1 METFPVLHRIFLPES
16 TNRPIELPTEL
27 ALRMGCNLDQMKVLP
42 EVAVEALDIAK
53 DPNCSVTR
61 FSSIVEQDVKLT
73 TDILRMANTVVF
85 SGGQRITSLHQA
97 IIRLGFRHCK
107 NLILSSCIGSL
118 MRRMSIQE
126 TSIRERLYKHGF
138 LTALISANLNN
149 LYGTRFMGEE
159 FTAGLIHDIGRALV
173 AMYMPAEFKQVDQ
186 LDFVED
192 DFLLDREQAVW
203 GTNHCEVG
211 AWFVQ
216 HNMLPDQLCDVV
228 RYHHHPESTGE
239 NRLLNTLV
247 AASDEIANFVH
258 QLGAPRELPLE
269 KLTMLV
275 KLEEVGVDRAIEKFA
290 DQSAQIVSIAL
301 ADLCSLNQRRR

>member
-1 METFPVLHRIFLPES
+1 MFHRVFLPES
-16 TNRPIELPTEL
+16 NVRPIELPTEL
-27 ALRMGCNLDQMKVLP
+27 ALRMGCNLEQMKVLP
-42 EVAVEALDIAK
+42 DVAVQALDIAK

-61 FSSIVEQDVKLT
+61 FSTIVEQDVKLT

-118 MRRMSIQE
+118 MRRMTIQE
-126 TSIRERLYKHGF
+126 TSIREKLYKHGF

-149 LYGTRFMGEE
+149 LYGIRFMGEE
-159 FTAGLIHDIGRALV
+159 FTSGLIHDLGRALV
-173 AMYMPAEFKQVDQ
+173 AMYMPVEFKQADN

-192 DFLLDREQAVW
+192 NYLLEREQAAW
-203 GTNHCEVG
+203 GTTHCDVG

-216 HNMLPDQLCDVV
+216 HNMLPEQLSAVV
-228 RYHHHPESTGE
+228 RYHHHPEQAGE
-239 NRLLNTLV
+239 NRLLTTLV

-258 QLGAPRELPLE
+258 QLGAPRELPIE

-275 KLEEVGVDRAIEKFA
+275 KLEEVGVGHAIEKFA
-290 DQSAQIVSIAL
+290 DQSRQIVSIAL
-301 ADLCSLNQRRR
+301 ADLCSLNQRR

>member
-1 METFPVLHRIFLPES
+1 MFHRVFLPE
-16 TNRPIELPTEL
+16 TNTPQIELPTEL
-27 ALRMGCNLDQMKVLP
+27 ALRMGCNLDQLKVLP
-42 EVAVEALDIAK
+42 DVAVQALDIAK

-61 FSSIVEQDVKLT
+61 FSTVVEQDVKLT

-126 TSIRERLYKHGF
+126 TNSREKLYKHGF

-149 LYGTRFMGEE
+149 LYGIRFMGED
-159 FTAGLIHDIGRALV
+159 FTAGLIHDLGRTLL
-173 AMYMPAEFKQVDQ
+173 AMYMPTEFKQFDK

-192 DFLLDREQAVW
+192 QYLLEREHAAL
-203 GTNHCEVG
+203 GTTHCDVG
-211 AWFVQ
+211 GWFVQ
-216 HNMLPDQLCDVV
+216 HNMLPDPLCQVV
-228 RYHHHPESTGE
+228 RFHHQPELSGE
-239 NRLLNTLV
+239 GRLLTTLV

-258 QLGAPRELPLE
+258 QLGAPRELPID

-290 DQSAQIVSIAL
+290 DQSTQIVTMAL
-301 ADLCSLNQRRR
+301 SDLCSLNSRKS

>member
-1 METFPVLHRIFLPES
+1 MLHRVFLPE
-16 TNRPIELPTEL
+16 TNTPPIELPTEL
-27 ALRMGCNLDQMKVLP
+27 ALRMGCNLDQLKVLP
-42 EVAVEALDIAK
+42 EVAVQALDIAK

-61 FSSIVEQDVKLT
+61 FSTVVEQDVKLT

-126 TSIRERLYKHGF
+126 SNVREKLYKHGF

-149 LYGTRFMGEE
+149 LFGIRFMGEE
-159 FTAGLIHDIGRALV
+159 FTAGLIHDLGRALM
-173 AMYMPAEFKQVDQ
+173 AMYMPVEFKQIDK

-192 DFLLDREQAVW
+192 QYLLAREQASW
-203 GTNHCEVG
+203 GTTHCDVG
-211 AWFVQ
+211 GWFVQ
-216 HNMLPDQLCDVV
+216 HNMLPDPLCDVV
-228 RYHHHPESTGE
+228 RFHHQPELTGE
-239 NRLLNTLV
+239 NRVLTTLV
-247 AASDEIANFVH
+247 AASDEIANFVQ
-258 QLGAPRELPLE
+258 QLGAPRELPID

-275 KLEEVGVDRAIEKFA
+275 KLEEVGIDRAIEKFA

-301 ADLCSLNQRRR
+301 ADLCSLNTRKS

>member
-1 METFPVLHRIFLPES
+1 MFHRVFLPE
-16 TNRPIELPTEL
+16 TNTPQIELPTEL
-27 ALRMGCNLDQMKVLP
+27 ALRMGCNLDQLKVLP
-42 EVAVEALDIAK
+42 DVAVQALDIAK

-61 FSSIVEQDVKLT
+61 FSTVVEQDVKLT

-126 TSIRERLYKHGF
+126 TNSREKLYKHGF

-149 LYGTRFMGEE
+149 LFGIRFMGED
-159 FTAGLIHDIGRALV
+159 FTAGLIHDLGRTLL
-173 AMYMPAEFKQVDQ
+173 AMFMPTEFKQFDK

-192 DFLLDREQAVW
+192 QYLLEREHAAL
-203 GTNHCEVG
+203 GTTHCDVG
-211 AWFVQ
+211 GWFVQ
-216 HNMLPDQLCDVV
+216 HNMLPDPLCQVV
-228 RYHHHPESTGE
+228 RFHHQPELSGE
-239 NRLLNTLV
+239 GRLLTTLV

-258 QLGAPRELPLE
+258 QLGAPRELPID

-290 DQSAQIVSIAL
+290 DQSTQIVTMAL
-301 ADLCSLNQRRR
+301 SDLCSLNSRKS

>member
-1 METFPVLHRIFLPES
+1 VFHRVFLPE
-16 TNRPIELPTEL
+16 TNTPQIELPTEL
-27 ALRMGCNLDQMKVLP
+27 ALRMGCNLDQLKVLP
-42 EVAVEALDIAK
+42 DVAVQALDIAK

-61 FSSIVEQDVKLT
+61 FSTVVEQDVKPT

-126 TSIRERLYKHGF
+126 TNSREKLYKHGF

-149 LYGTRFMGEE
+149 LFGIRFMGED
-159 FTAGLIHDIGRALV
+159 FTAGLIHDLGRTLL
-173 AMYMPAEFKQVDQ
+173 AMFMPTEFKQFDK

-192 DFLLDREQAVW
+192 QYLLEREHAAL
-203 GTNHCEVG
+203 GTTHCDVG
-211 AWFVQ
+211 GWFVQ
-216 HNMLPDQLCDVV
+216 HNMLPDPLCQVV
-228 RYHHHPESTGE
+228 RFHHQPELSGE
-239 NRLLNTLV
+239 GRLLTTLV

-258 QLGAPRELPLE
+258 QLGAPRELPID

-290 DQSAQIVSIAL
+290 DQSTQIVTMAL
-301 ADLCSLNQRRR
+301 SDLCSLNSRKS

>member
-1 METFPVLHRIFLPES
+1 MLHRVFLPE
-16 TNRPIELPTEL
+16 TNTPQIELPTEL
-27 ALRMGCNLDQMKVLP
+27 ALRMGCNLDQLKVLP
-42 EVAVEALDIAK
+42 DVAVQALDIAK

-61 FSSIVEQDVKLT
+61 FSTVVEQDVKLT

-126 TSIRERLYKHGF
+126 TNSREKLYKHGF

-149 LYGTRFMGEE
+149 LFGIRFMGED
-159 FTAGLIHDIGRALV
+159 FTAGLIHDLGRTLL
-173 AMYMPAEFKQVDQ
+173 AMYMPTEFKQFDK

-192 DFLLDREQAVW
+192 QYLLEREHAAL
-203 GTNHCEVG
+203 GTTHCDVG
-211 AWFVQ
+211 GWFVQ
-216 HNMLPDQLCDVV
+216 HNMLPDPLCQVV
-228 RYHHHPESTGE
+228 RFHHQPELSGE
-239 NRLLNTLV
+239 GRLLTTLV

-258 QLGAPRELPLE
+258 QLGAPRELPID

-290 DQSAQIVSIAL
+290 DQSTQIVTMAL
-301 ADLCSLNQRRR
+301 SDLCSLNSRKS

>member
-1 METFPVLHRIFLPES
+1 VFHRVFLPE
-16 TNRPIELPTEL
+16 TNTPQIELPTEL
-27 ALRMGCNLDQMKVLP
+27 ALRMGCNLDQLKVLP
-42 EVAVEALDIAK
+42 DVAVQALDIAK

-61 FSSIVEQDVKLT
+61 FSTVVEQDVKLT

-126 TSIRERLYKHGF
+126 TNSREKLYKHGF

-149 LYGTRFMGEE
+149 LFGIRFMGED
-159 FTAGLIHDIGRALV
+159 FTAGLIHDLGRTLL
-173 AMYMPAEFKQVDQ
+173 AMYMPTEFKQFDK

-192 DFLLDREQAVW
+192 QYLLEREHAAL
-203 GTNHCEVG
+203 GTTHCDVG
-211 AWFVQ
+211 GWFVQ
-216 HNMLPDQLCDVV
+216 HNMLPDPLCQVV
-228 RYHHHPESTGE
+228 RFHHQPELSGE
-239 NRLLNTLV
+239 GRLLTTLV

-258 QLGAPRELPLE
+258 QLGAPRELPID

-290 DQSAQIVSIAL
+290 DQSTQIVTMAL
-301 ADLCSLNQRRR
+301 SDLCSLNSRKS

>member
-1 METFPVLHRIFLPES
+1 MFHRVFLPE
-16 TNRPIELPTEL
+16 TNTPQIELPTEL
-27 ALRMGCNLDQMKVLP
+27 ALRMGCNLDQLKVLP
-42 EVAVEALDIAK
+42 DVAVQALDIAK

-61 FSSIVEQDVKLT
+61 FSTVVEQDVKLT

-126 TSIRERLYKHGF
+126 TNSREKLYKHGF

-149 LYGTRFMGEE
+149 LFGIRFMGED
-159 FTAGLIHDIGRALV
+159 FTAGLIHDLGRTLL
-173 AMYMPAEFKQVDQ
+173 AMYMPTEFKQFDK

-192 DFLLDREQAVW
+192 QYLLEREHAAL
-203 GTNHCEVG
+203 GTTHCDVG
-211 AWFVQ
+211 GWFVQ
-216 HNMLPDQLCDVV
+216 HNMLPDPLCQVV
-228 RYHHHPESTGE
+228 RFHHQPELSGE
-239 NRLLNTLV
+239 GRLLTTLV

-258 QLGAPRELPLE
+258 QLGAPRELPID

-290 DQSAQIVSIAL
+290 DQSTQIVTMAL
-301 ADLCSLNQRRR
+301 SDLCSLNSRKS

>member
-1 METFPVLHRIFLPES
+1 VFHRVFLPE
-16 TNRPIELPTEL
+16 TNTPQIELPTEL
-27 ALRMGCNLDQMKVLP
+27 ALRMGCNLDQLKVLP
-42 EVAVEALDIAK
+42 DVAVQALDIAK

-61 FSSIVEQDVKLT
+61 FSTVVEQDVKLT

-126 TSIRERLYKHGF
+126 TNSREKLYKHGF

-149 LYGTRFMGEE
+149 LFGIRFMGED
-159 FTAGLIHDIGRALV
+159 FTAGLIHDLGRTLL
-173 AMYMPAEFKQVDQ
+173 AMFMPTEFKQFDK

-192 DFLLDREQAVW
+192 QYLLEREHAAL
-203 GTNHCEVG
+203 GTTHCDVG
-211 AWFVQ
+211 GWFVQ
-216 HNMLPDQLCDVV
+216 HNMLPDPLCQVV
-228 RYHHHPESTGE
+228 RFHHQPELSGE
-239 NRLLNTLV
+239 GRLLTTLV

-258 QLGAPRELPLE
+258 QLGAPRELPID

-290 DQSAQIVSIAL
+290 DQSTQIVTMAL
-301 ADLCSLNQRRR
+301 SDLCSLNSRKS

>member
-1 METFPVLHRIFLPES
+1 MLHRVFLPE
-16 TNRPIELPTEL
+16 TNTPQIELPTEL
-27 ALRMGCNLDQMKVLP
+27 ALRMGCNLDQLKVLP
-42 EVAVEALDIAK
+42 DVAVQALDIAK

-61 FSSIVEQDVKLT
+61 FSTVVEQDVKLT

-126 TSIRERLYKHGF
+126 TNSREKLYKHGF

-149 LYGTRFMGEE
+149 LYGIRFMGED
-159 FTAGLIHDIGRALV
+159 FTAGLIHDLGRTLL
-173 AMYMPAEFKQVDQ
+173 AMYMPNEFKQFDK

-192 DFLLDREQAVW
+192 QYLLEREHAAL
-203 GTNHCEVG
+203 GTTHCDVG
-211 AWFVQ
+211 GWFVQ
-216 HNMLPDQLCDVV
+216 HNMLPDPLCQVV
-228 RYHHHPESTGE
+228 RFHHQPELSGE
-239 NRLLNTLV
+239 GRLLTTLV

-258 QLGAPRELPLE
+258 QLGAPRELPID

-290 DQSAQIVSIAL
+290 DQSTQIVTMAL
-301 ADLCSLNQRRR
+301 SDLCSLNSRKS

>member
-1 METFPVLHRIFLPES
+1 MFHRVFLPE
-16 TNRPIELPTEL
+16 TNTPQIELPTEL
-27 ALRMGCNLDQMKVLP
+27 ALRMGCNLDQLKVLP
-42 EVAVEALDIAK
+42 DVAVQALDIAK

-61 FSSIVEQDVKLT
+61 FSTVVEQDVKLT

-85 SGGQRITSLHQA
+85 SGGQRITSLPQA

-126 TSIRERLYKHGF
+126 TNSREKLYKHGF

-149 LYGTRFMGEE
+149 LFGIRFMGED
-159 FTAGLIHDIGRALV
+159 FTAGLIHDLGRTLL
-173 AMYMPAEFKQVDQ
+173 AMFMPTEFKQFDK

-192 DFLLDREQAVW
+192 QYLLEREHAAL
-203 GTNHCEVG
+203 GTTHCDVG
-211 AWFVQ
+211 GWFVQ
-216 HNMLPDQLCDVV
+216 HNMLPDPLCQVV
-228 RYHHHPESTGE
+228 RFHHQPELSGE
-239 NRLLNTLV
+239 GRLLTTLV

-258 QLGAPRELPLE
+258 QLGAPRELPID

-290 DQSAQIVSIAL
+290 DQSTQIVTMAL
-301 ADLCSLNQRRR
+301 SDLCSLNSRKS

>member
-1 METFPVLHRIFLPES
+1 VFHRVFLPE
-16 TNRPIELPTEL
+16 TNTPQIELPTEL
-27 ALRMGCNLDQMKVLP
+27 ALRMGCNLDQLKVLP
-42 EVAVEALDIAK
+42 DVAVQALDIAK

-61 FSSIVEQDVKLT
+61 FSTVVEQDVKLT

-126 TSIRERLYKHGF
+126 TNSREKLYKHGF

-149 LYGTRFMGEE
+149 LVGIRFMGED
-159 FTAGLIHDIGRALV
+159 FTAGLIHDLGRTLL
-173 AMYMPAEFKQVDQ
+173 AMFMPTEFKQFDK

-192 DFLLDREQAVW
+192 QYLLEREHAAL
-203 GTNHCEVG
+203 GTTHCDVG
-211 AWFVQ
+211 GWFVQ
-216 HNMLPDQLCDVV
+216 HNMLPDPLCQVV
-228 RYHHHPESTGE
+228 RFHHQPELSGE
-239 NRLLNTLV
+239 GRLLTTLV

-258 QLGAPRELPLE
+258 QLGAPRELPID

-290 DQSAQIVSIAL
+290 DQSTQIVTMAL
-301 ADLCSLNQRRR
+301 SDLCSLNSRKS

>member
-1 METFPVLHRIFLPES
+1 VLHRVFLPE
-16 TNRPIELPTEL
+16 TNTPQIELPTEL
-27 ALRMGCNLDQMKVLP
+27 ALRMGCNLDQLKVLP
-42 EVAVEALDIAK
+42 DVAVQALDIAK

-61 FSSIVEQDVKLT
+61 FSTVVEQDVKLT

-126 TSIRERLYKHGF
+126 TNSREKLYKHGF

-149 LYGTRFMGEE
+149 LFGIRFMGED
-159 FTAGLIHDIGRALV
+159 FTAGLIHDLGRTLL
-173 AMYMPAEFKQVDQ
+173 AMYMPTEFKQFDK

-192 DFLLDREQAVW
+192 QYLLEREHAAL
-203 GTNHCEVG
+203 GTTHCDVG
-211 AWFVQ
+211 GWFVQ
-216 HNMLPDQLCDVV
+216 HNMLPDPLCQVV
-228 RYHHHPESTGE
+228 RFHHQPELSGE
-239 NRLLNTLV
+239 GRLLTTLV

-258 QLGAPRELPLE
+258 QLGAPRELPID

-290 DQSAQIVSIAL
+290 DQSTQIVTMAL
-301 ADLCSLNQRRR
+301 SDLCSLNSRKS